1 MSASR
6 PATGS
11 ERRWTWAAH
20 TADAYS
26 LISAT
31 GSAILVTAA
40 FLVPGLNRR
49 ATQVLLAGLTVL
61 AVGGALLI
69 NALIERG
76 DPMVACDPRRNR
88 RLTLRLW
95 SGVALALGGTAV
107 WISATV
113 ALAS

>member
-1 MSASR
+1 MSPSR
-6 PATGS
+6 PATGG
-11 ERRWTWAAH
+11 EGRWTWVAR

-31 GSAILVTAA
+31 GSAILVTVA
-40 FLVPGLNRR
+40 FLAPGLNRR
-49 ATQVLLAGLTVL
+49 ATQVLLAGLTVMV
-61 AVGGALLI
+61 VGGALLI
-69 NALIERG
+69 RALIERG

-107 WISATV
+107 WIPTVV
-113 ALAS
+113 ALGS